1 MRSVLT
7 KYTKTSRWK
16 EPILEVIYEHRFW
29 NSLNEPWSHWLSLK
43 VNPSMEAST
52 PPPPH
57 YHHYQNARLVHHR
70 IAHQL
75 LVIPTPPFLIL
86 PLHFLICT
94 LQTCLEPGWRDCP
107 KLWWWAK
114 DVIILLYNLSSAIYC
129 NLEVDIS
136 VYYFFL
142 LLKISKRWCKIVY
155 LRCGFGDLPKVCIRR
170 YHYWNY
176 FFFN

>member
-1 MRSVLT
+1 MERTHLRSNI
-7 KYTKTSRWK
+7 RQ
-16 EPILEVIYEHRFW
+16 HRFW
-29 NSLNEPWSHWLSLK
+29 NSFNEPWSHWLSLK

-75 LVIPTPPFLIL
+75 LVIPTPLFLIL

-142 LLKISKRWCKIVY
+142 LLKKYPNDDVK
-155 LRCGFGDLPKVCIRR
+155 
-170 YHYWNY
+170 
-176 FFFN
+176 